1 MVTRLTA
8 AVRPVNSFQL
18 TTSFFSG
25 LLTVT
30 SVGGKPCAAGG
41 WLLHPARHRQ
51 MATIISH
58 PVQVGRRP
66 PQTSSFAGVFGL
78 LGSRERVTRQV
89 RLEIGNKDDDQ
100 GRGRFGKCL

>member
-8 AVRPVNSFQL
+8 AVRPVNSFQF

-30 SVGGKPCAAGG
+30 SVGGKPCTAGG
-41 WLLHPARHRQ
+41 WWLHPARQRE

-58 PVQVGRRP
+58 PRQASDRP
-66 PQTSSFAGVFGL
+66 PKSVSFAVVL
-78 LGSRERVTRQV
+78 DLSGSRKRAARQG
-89 RLEIGNKDDDQ
+89 RSETDNEDDDE
-100 GRGRFGKCL
+100 G